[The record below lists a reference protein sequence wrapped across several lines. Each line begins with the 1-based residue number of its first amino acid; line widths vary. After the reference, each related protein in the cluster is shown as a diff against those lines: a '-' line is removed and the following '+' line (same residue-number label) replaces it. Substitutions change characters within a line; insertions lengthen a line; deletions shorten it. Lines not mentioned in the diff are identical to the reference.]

1 MGKTTC
7 AAAFAVGAARA
18 GQRTL
23 LVSTDPAHSAG
34 DALRRTLTAAPRR
47 VPGAGPLDALEID
60 APKALA
66 RWLAPKR
73 ATFEA
78 IAVRGTWLD
87 EEDVG
92 RLLRLSLPGIDE
104 VAALMEIGRLGEG
117 GRHDLLVVD
126 TAPTGHALR
135 MLATPELLRT
145 VAAVFDR
152 MQGKH
157 RAIVQALRGRWT
169 PDDSDALVAALD
181 DEGRRLAELLRDGE
195 RAVMTWVT
203 LPEPMAVAE
212 TTDAL
217 AELRRLAVRVDTLV
231 VNRLTPVPDRRCQW
245 CAARRGV
252 ERGAI
257 DGLLESIGGSMRI
270 ATVAARATEP
280 RGPAAL
286 RAIGAEMRLPARF
299 PRGAA
304 KRVATR
310 AGRVAPGPGAP
321 VLTGEEH
328 LSLLMFGGKGGVGK
342 TTCAAAFAI
351 AIAKASPSRP
361 VLLLS
366 ADPAHSLADALGVP
380 LGDEPRPVRGA
391 PVNLTAR
398 ELDAAAGFDSLRQ
411 RYTRALDALFGRLGR
426 GTAVD
431 VTGDRQAMRDLL
443 DLAPPGLDELVA
455 IVEVSDALEAG
466 PSGALPLVVLDTAP
480 SGHALRLLEMPSLVH
495 DWVKAL
501 MSILLK
507 YQPIAGVG
515 ELGAVLLQTSQGL
528 GRLRA
533 LLADPA
539 RCAFV
544 AVTRP
549 AALPMAESTRL
560 VDRLAALGIS
570 VPLLIVNAVGA
581 GSCGACATTRASQAR
596 ALASVRRTLR
606 GRTLIVAPASVPPP
620 HGARGLSEWRR
631 TWAAG

>member
-1 MGKTTC
+1 M
-7 AAAFAVGAARA
+7 
-18 GQRTL
+18 
-23 LVSTDPAHSAG
+23 
-34 DALRRTLTAAPRR
+34 
-47 VPGAGPLDALEID
+47 PGAGPLDALEID
-60 APKALA
+60 APRALE
-66 RWLAPKR
+66 RWLDPRR

-78 IAVRGTWLD
+78 IALRGTWLD
-87 EEDVG
+87 ADDVG

-104 VAALMEIGRLGEG
+104 VAALMEIGRLGAA
-117 GRHDLLVVD
+117 GRHDLVVVD
-126 TAPTGHALR
+126 TAPTGHTLR

-157 RAIVQALRGRWT
+157 RAIVEALRGRWT

-181 DEGRRLAELLRDGE
+181 DEGRRLSELLRDGD
-195 RAVMTWVT
+195 RAVMSWVT

-212 TTDAL
+212 TIDAL
-217 AELRRLAVRVDTLV
+217 AELRRLGVRADTLV
-231 VNRLTPVPDRRCQW
+231 VNRITPVPDRRCQW
-245 CAARRGV
+245 CVARRSF
-252 ERGAI
+252 ERGAL
-257 DGLLESIGGSMRI
+257 DVLLATIGGSMR
-270 ATVAARATEP
+270 VAAVASRPTEP
-280 RGPAAL
+280 RGPSAL
-286 RAIGAEMRLPARF
+286 RAIAAEMRLPARF
-299 PRGAA
+299 PRAGKPGATPVPRAA
-304 KRVATR
+304 K
-310 AGRVAPGPGAP
+310 GRGAP
-321 VLTGEEH
+321 LLPRQDE

-342 TTCAAAFAI
+342 TTCAAAAAL
-351 AIAKASPSRP
+351 AIAKGSPSRP

-380 LGDEPRPVRGA
+380 LADDARAVRGA
-391 PVNLTAR
+391 PANLTAR
-398 ELDAAAGFDSLRQ
+398 ELDAAARFDQLRQ
-411 RYTRALDALFGRLGR
+411 RYTRALDALFGRLVR

-431 VTGDRQAMRDLL
+431 ATTDRQSMRDLL
-443 DLAPPGLDELVA
+443 DLAPPGLDEIVA
-455 IVEVSDALEAG
+455 IVEVSDALGAS

-501 MSILLK
+501 MAILLK
-507 YQPIAGVG
+507 YQSIAGVG

-533 LLADPA
+533 LLVDPA

-570 VPLLIVNAVGA
+570 VPLVVVNAVGA
-581 GSCGACATTRASQAR
+581 GSCGACARTRVSQAR
-596 ALASVRRTLR
+596 ALATLRRTLR
-606 GRTLIVAPASVPPP
+606 GRGLIVAPASVPPP

-631 TWAAG
+631 TWTVG

>member
-1 MGKTTC
+1 M
-7 AAAFAVGAARA
+7 
-18 GQRTL
+18 
-23 LVSTDPAHSAG
+23 
-34 DALRRTLTAAPRR
+34 
-47 VPGAGPLDALEID
+47 EID
-60 APKALA
+60 APKALE
-66 RWLAPKR
+66 RWLAPRR

-78 IAVRGTWLD
+78 IALRGTWLD
-87 EEDVG
+87 ADDVG

-104 VAALMEIGRLGEG
+104 VAALMEIGRLGEA

-126 TAPTGHALR
+126 TAPTGHTLR

-157 RAIVQALRGRWT
+157 RAIVEALRGRWT
-169 PDDSDALVAALD
+169 PDESDALVAALD
-181 DEGRRLAELLRDGE
+181 DEGRRLSELLRDGE

-203 LPEPMAVAE
+203 LPEQMAVAE
-212 TTDAL
+212 TIDAL
-217 AELRRLAVRVDTLV
+217 AELRRLDVRVDTLV
-231 VNRLTPVPDRRCQW
+231 VNRVTPAPDRRCQW
-245 CAARRGV
+245 CSVRRGF

-257 DGLLESIGGSMRI
+257 EGLLASIGGSMRV
-270 ATVAARATEP
+270 AAVAARPTEP

-286 RAIGAEMRLPARF
+286 RAIAAEMQVPARF

-304 KRVATR
+304 KPATR
-310 AGRVAPGPGAP
+310 RAPRLARGPGAP
-321 VLTGEEH
+321 VTIGGPK

-351 AIAKASPSRP
+351 AIAKTSPSRR

-366 ADPAHSLADALGVP
+366 ADPAHSLGDALGVP
-380 LGDEPRPVRGA
+380 LGDEPRRVRGA
-391 PVNLTAR
+391 PANLTAR
-398 ELDAAAGFDSLRQ
+398 ELDPAARFESLRQ
-411 RYTRALDALFGRLGR
+411 RYTRALDALFGRLVR

-431 VTGDRQAMRDLL
+431 ATGDRQSMRDLL
-443 DLAPPGLDELVA
+443 DLAPPGLDELIA
-455 IVEVSDALEAG
+455 IVEVSDALETG
-466 PSGALPLVVLDTAP
+466 PSGAPPVVVLDTAP

-501 MSILLK
+501 MSMLLK
-507 YQPIAGVG
+507 YQPIAGIG

-560 VDRLAALGIS
+560 HKRLAALDIS
-570 VPLLIVNAVGA
+570 VPLVIVNAVGA
-581 GSCGACATTRASQAR
+581 GSCGACATTRANQER
-596 ALASVRRTLR
+596 ALASMRRTLR
-606 GRTLIVAPASVPPP
+606 GRPLIIAPASVPPP

-631 TWAAG
+631 TWMAG